1 MNEQDLRDCFAMFA
15 LNGYVSRMAC
25 NPLDVGDICEGGK
38 FADNN
43 AEAVAKAAYIMADA
57 MIEARNKDNNEELGI
72 AAVKPKRK
80 YLRGGSR

>member
-43 AEAVAKAAYIMADA
+43 A
-57 MIEARNKDNNEELGI
+57 
-72 AAVKPKRK
+72 
-80 YLRGGSR
+80 